1 MPLYN
6 PAHEKD
12 NCGFGLIADMQGR
25 PSHAL
30 LATSLSALARMTH
43 RGAVGADGKTGD
55 GCGVLMQLPHHFF
68 RHWAGAQKL
77 HLTPQFAVGMI
88 FLPNDEA
95 LAQRCRDELTAQ
107 LHEELLTVVG
117 WRDVPTDASHL
128 GQIAAASLPQI
139 QQVIINAP
147 AGWSEH
153 DLERRLYMARRR
165 TEKKCSDER
174 AFYIC
179 SLSGLVLVYKALTLP
194 EDLPRFYHDLKD
206 ERMET
211 AVCLFHQ
218 RFSTNTAPQWR
229 LAQPFR
235 FLAHNGE
242 INTISGNRA
251 WARARGSKFR
261 TPLIRDLQD
270 AAPFVTED
278 GSDSMSLDNML
289 EVCLAGGMD
298 IYRALRLLVP
308 PAWDNRSDMDADL
321 RAFYEFNAGHMEPWD
336 GPAGIVMTTGR
347 HVACTLDR
355 NGLRPARYVITRNG
369 WLTLASEIGVWDY
382 APEDVIE
389 KGRVG
394 PGELLALDTGTGEL
408 WRSGAID
415 LLLKE
420 RHPYR
425 HWLEQ
430 HSRVVTAEHEDRT
443 EHPPQSALEFKTL
456 QKLFG
461 VSREERESVLRV
473 LAEEGQEAVGSM
485 GDDTPM
491 AVLSQQSRSLFDYF
505 RQQFAQVT
513 NPPID
518 PLREAASMTLTTRLG
533 SEHNVFQEA
542 TGKAQRYVLH
552 SPVLSHGV
560 YRELLNIVAPTRS
573 VTTLHLQA
581 ALDETLEAAINRLQQ
596 QAMKAVETGAVLLVF
611 SDRQQSSLHYPIP
624 ALLVVGSV
632 HQALVRAGKRT
643 DANLVVETA
652 SARDPHHFAVLVGC
666 GATAIYPWLAYDVIS
681 DLVDENY
688 RDKALSN
695 YRKGIAKGLLKVMS
709 KMGISA
715 IQSYRGAQLFDA
727 IGLHQNV
734 VSRCFPAIQSPLS
747 GADFAELEAD
757 IRVLHAEA
765 YNANESLKAGG
776 LLKYQFSGEY
786 HAWNPD
792 VVQALQK
799 CVSNGQWADYQHYA
813 TLVNTREPAMLR
825 DLLRLS
831 DDQVA
836 IGIDQVEDSSCI
848 VKRFDSAAMSIG
860 ALSRE
865 AHETLAIA
873 MNRLGARS
881 NSGEGGE
888 DPARYNTEKVSRIK
902 QIASGRFGVT
912 PSYLVNADVLQIK
925 VAQGAKP
932 GEGGQL
938 PGDKVSAE
946 IAALRYAT
954 PGVTLIS
961 PPPHHD
967 IYSIEDL
974 AQLIHDLRTVNPRAL
989 ISVKLVAESGIGTI
1003 ACGVAKCGA
1012 DLITVSG
1019 YDGGTGAAPLT
1030 SVKYAGSPWELGL
1043 VEVQQALTANG
1054 LRDRVIVQ
1062 VDGGFKTGLDV
1073 IKATL
1078 LGADSFGFGTGPMIA
1093 MGCKYLRICHLNNCA
1108 TGVATQNET
1117 LRREHFKG
1125 DVEKV
1130 MNFFRFI
1137 AEDVR
1142 HLLAQLGIKSLSEAR
1157 GRADLMHVV
1166 TSPHAKVLSL
1176 NIAAL
1181 LETVPP
1187 PSSWS
1192 LSTTR
1197 HAQGRELNNQI
1208 TTDIMQHIDKGERIE
1223 RHYRVRN
1230 SDRTLGARLSGEL
1243 ALRFGVKGSPVPID
1257 LHFRGIAGQ
1266 SFGAFNN
1273 HNVQLTLEGDANDY
1287 VGKGMAGGR
1296 VVLRAPEHS
1305 RFATEMTPIMG
1316 NTCLYGATGGE
1327 LFANGR
1333 AGERFAVRNSGAMV
1347 VVEGCG
1353 DHGCEYMTGGVVVVL
1368 GKAGRNFA
1376 AGMSGGIAFVY
1387 DADRNFPH
1395 LVNAEMVEVVPL
1407 RDLHAAG
1414 FAQFLRERL
1423 QAHADLTNSRLAM
1436 SLLREFSTAV
1446 QSFYVVKPRQ
1456 FSLSQLLPQAVK
1468 QTARKFDS
1476 ISVVNS

>member
-1 MPLYN
+1 M
-6 PAHEKD
+6 
-12 NCGFGLIADMQGR
+12 
-25 PSHAL
+25 
-30 LATSLSALARMTH
+30 
-43 RGAVGADGKTGD
+43 
-55 GCGVLMQLPHHFF
+55 
-68 RHWAGAQKL
+68 
-77 HLTPQFAVGMI
+77 
-88 FLPNDEA
+88 
-95 LAQRCRDELTAQ
+95 
-107 LHEELLTVVG
+107 
-117 WRDVPTDASHL
+117 
-128 GQIAAASLPQI
+128 
-139 QQVIINAP
+139 
-147 AGWSEH
+147 
-153 DLERRLYMARRR
+153 
-165 TEKKCSDER
+165 
-174 AFYIC
+174 
-179 SLSGLVLVYKALTLP
+179 
-194 EDLPRFYHDLKD
+194 
-206 ERMET
+206 
-211 AVCLFHQ
+211 
-218 RFSTNTAPQWR
+218 
-229 LAQPFR
+229 
-235 FLAHNGE
+235 
-242 INTISGNRA
+242 
-251 WARARGSKFR
+251 
-261 TPLIRDLQD
+261 
-270 AAPFVTED
+270 
-278 GSDSMSLDNML
+278 
-289 EVCLAGGMD
+289 
-298 IYRALRLLVP
+298 
-308 PAWDNRSDMDADL
+308 
-321 RAFYEFNAGHMEPWD
+321 
-336 GPAGIVMTTGR
+336 
-347 HVACTLDR
+347 
-355 NGLRPARYVITRNG
+355 ITRNG

-394 PGELLALDTGTGEL
+394 PGEMLALNTGTGEL

-430 HSRVVTAEHEDRT
+430 HSRVVTAEHEDRADQL
-443 EHPPQSALEFKTL
+443 PRSALEFKTL

-461 VSREERESVLRV
+461 LSREERESVLRV
-473 LAEEGQEAVGSM
+473 LAEDGQEAVGSM

-491 AVLSQQSRSLFDYF
+491 AVLSKHSRSLFDYF

-513 NPPID
+513 NPAID

-560 YRELLNIVAPTRS
+560 YRELLSLVAPTKS
-573 VTTLHLQA
+573 ITTLHLQA
-581 ALDETLEAAINRLQQ
+581 ALNESLEAAINRLQQ
-596 QAMKAVETGAVLLVF
+596 QAMNAVESGSVLLVF
-611 SDRQQSSLHYPIP
+611 SDREQSAPYYPVP

-643 DANLVVETA
+643 DANLIVETA
-652 SARDPHHFAVLVGC
+652 SARDPHHFAVLLGC
-666 GATAIYPWLAYDVIS
+666 GATAIYPWLAYEVIA
-681 DLVDENY
+681 DLVDEND
-688 RDKALSN
+688 RDKALSY
-695 YRKGIAKGLLKVMS
+695 YRKGIAKGILKVMS

-734 VSRCFPAIQSPLS
+734 ISRCFPAISSPLG
-747 GADFAELEAD
+747 GADFAQLEHDLRA
-757 IRVLHAEA
+757 IHASA
-765 YNANESLKAGG
+765 YDANQSLRLGG
-776 LLKYQFSGEY
+776 LLKYQFNGEY

-792 VVQALQK
+792 VVQSLQHAVK
-799 CVSNGQWADYQHYA
+799 TGEWSDYQHYA
-813 TLVNTREPAMLR
+813 GLVDNRPPAMLR
-825 DLLRLS
+825 DLLTFNVSNTAL
-831 DDQVA
+831 DVA
-836 IGIDQVEDSSCI
+836 AVEAVELI

-865 AHETLAIA
+865 AHETLAMA

-888 DPARYNTEKVSRIK
+888 DPARYNTDKVSRIK

-946 IAALRYAT
+946 IAALRFAT

-989 ISVKLVAESGIGTI
+989 ISVKLVALNGIGTI
-1003 ACGVAKCGA
+1003 ACGVVKCGA

-1062 VDGGFKTGLDV
+1062 VDGGFKTGRDV
-1073 IKATL
+1073 IKASL

-1108 TGVATQNET
+1108 TGIATQNDT

-1130 MNFFRFI
+1130 MNFFQFI
-1137 AEDVR
+1137 AQDVR
-1142 HLLAQLGIKSLSEAR
+1142 HYLAQLGLKSLGEAR
-1157 GRADLMHVV
+1157 GRAELLRVIDGQEG
-1166 TSPHAKVLSL
+1166 KILSL

-1197 HAQGRELNNQI
+1197 HSIGRELNVQI
-1208 TTDIMQHIDKGERIE
+1208 ANDVMQHIEKGERIE

-1230 SDRTLGARLSGEL
+1230 SDRTLGARLAGEL
-1243 ALRFGVKGSPVPID
+1243 ATQFGVKGSPVAID

-1266 SFGAFNN
+1266 SFGAFNH
-1273 HNVQLTLEGDANDY
+1273 HNMQLTLEGDANDY

-1296 VVLRAPEHS
+1296 LILRAPEHS
-1305 RFATEMTPIMG
+1305 RFATELTPIMG

-1327 LFANGR
+1327 IFANGR
-1333 AGERFAVRNSGAMV
+1333 AGERFAVRNSGALA

-1368 GKAGRNFA
+1368 GKTGRNFA

-1387 DADRNFPH
+1387 DADRHFPN
-1395 LVNAEMVEVVPL
+1395 LVNADMVEVVNL

-1423 QAHADLTNSRLAM
+1423 QAHADLTGSRLAS

-1468 QTARKFDS
+1468 NPTRKHDQF
-1476 ISVVNS
+1476 SVTLI